1 MSNSIKELLFKD
13 IATSL
18 EQWTEHSVSCLQDEH
33 ADLDWVE
40 DMNSFK
46 EVQRAIIS
54 SGVSKESL
62 KHVFTEILFGVIHS
76 QLVILDGGTSLSE
89 KYEIKLCDEK
99 GQLISSDLHG
109 ELANYL
115 IENDVLN

>member
-18 EQWTEHSVSCLQDEH
+18 EHWTEHSVLCLQDGH
-33 ADLDWVE
+33 ADLDWAE
-40 DMNSFK
+40 NIDSFK

-54 SGVSKESL
+54 SGVSTESL
-62 KHVFTEILFGVIHS
+62 KNVFSEILFGVIHS

-89 KYEIKLCDEK
+89 THEIKLCDEK
-99 GQLISSDLHG
+99 GDVISKDLHS
-109 ELANYL
+109 EFISYL
-115 IENDVLN
+115 IDNDLFD